1 MFENIREVSVGR
13 EEQSKGSNDREEQEE
28 TNIPN
33 LGFYCELEG
42 KVLNQ

>member
-33 LGFYCELEG
+33 WDFT
-42 KVLNQ
+42 VN